1 MTYQPRFSDLV
12 AMLERSI
19 GSFAQKPLFGVRRG
33 EGWQW
38 TSYGDFGKEVARL
51 RGGLA
56 SLGVARGDCVAVIS
70 NNRIEWAIGAFA
82 CYSLGAVWVPMYE
95 SQLDAD
101 WKFILSDCAAKVCWV
116 SGDAIK
122 KRVDAFAG
130 TIPSLQHVIDFDAA
144 AGNSFASIAAAGDA
158 KPTPAIAPAPSDVAE
173 LIYTSGTTG
182 KPKGVKLTHMNLA
195 SNVSGFCDIVPLDSR
210 HRSLAFLP
218 WAHVYGGNVELN
230 GMLSIGAAMAICE
243 KRERILEYIGE
254 VKPTVLFAV
263 PQIWNRI
270 YAGVQANVASKPPII
285 QKIFHAGLRCRSK
298 QKKNEATTFG
308 ERISLSLA
316 KALIFGKVKQ
326 RFGGALEFACSGA
339 AALSPDVAEFVDN
352 LGIDVYEGYGMT
364 ESSGIATANQPSARK
379 VGTVGK
385 PLPGVTITLDHQ
397 APGSD
402 AENGEI
408 IIGGLG
414 VMAGYHNLDD
424 ETQKVMTADGGLRTG
439 DLGRYDKDGFLVVT
453 GRVKELYKLQ
463 NGKYVAPAPLEEKL
477 ALSPFIAQVMLHGAD
492 KPYNVAVIVPNF
504 DNAKKWAQE
513 NGVEADPQKILA
525 SPKMRELIT
534 AELDK
539 YSTDWK
545 SYERVKRFLLL
556 PEEFTTGNDML
567 TPTLK
572 VKRRNVLKRY
582 GSDIDKLYA

>member
-1 MTYQPRFSDLV
+1 MSYQPRFSSLV
-12 AMLERSI
+12 DMLE
-19 GSFAQKPLFGVRRG
+19 GSVANHADKPVFGVRRD
-33 EGWQW
+33 EGWRW
-38 TSYGDFGKEVARL
+38 TSYRDFGSQVARL
-51 RGGLA
+51 RAGLA
-56 SLGVARGDCVAVIS
+56 TLGIKRGERVAVIS
-70 NNRIEWAIGAFA
+70 NNRLEWAIGAFA
-82 CYSLGAVWVPMYE
+82 SYSLGAIWVPMYE
-95 SQLDAD
+95 SQLDED
-101 WKFILSDCAAKVCWV
+101 WTFILNDCGAHTCLV
-116 SGDAIK
+116 SGESIA
-122 KRVDAFAG
+122 KRVRNFAG
-130 TIPSLQHVIDFDAA
+130 QIASLQHVIDFDAP
-144 AGNSFASIAAAGDA
+144 GDKSFAGLLAAGDA
-158 KPTPAIAPAPSDVAE
+158 APVPSIKPAPDDVAE

-182 KPKGVKLTHMNLA
+182 KPKGVRLTHMNLA
-195 SNVSGFCDIVPLDSR
+195 SNVSGFCDIVPLDGT

-218 WAHVYGGNVELN
+218 WAHVYGGNVEVN
-230 GMLSIGAAMAICE
+230 GMLSIGASMAICE
-243 KRERILEYIGE
+243 KRERILEYIAE

-270 YAGVQANVASKPPII
+270 YAGVQANVAEKPAFIRN
-285 QKIFHAGLRCRSK
+285 IFANGMRCRTK
-298 QKKNEATTFG
+298 QKRGEATTLG
-308 ERISLSLA
+308 ERLSLSLA

-326 RFGGALEFACSGA
+326 RFGGALKFACSGA

-364 ESSGIATANQPSARK
+364 ECSGIGSANQPGQRRI
-379 VGTVGK
+379 GTVGK
-385 PLPGVTITLDHQ
+385 ALPGVTISLDHE

-408 IIGGLG
+408 VIGGPG
-414 VMAGYHNLDD
+414 IMAGYYNLPD
-424 ETQKVMTADGGLRTG
+424 ETSKVMTPSGGLRTG
-439 DLGRYDKDGFLVVT
+439 DLGRFDKEGFLVVT

-477 ALSPFIAQVMLHGAD
+477 ALSPFISQVMVHGAD

-504 DNAKKWAQE
+504 ENAKKWANG
-513 NGVEADPQKILA
+513 NGVDADAKALLA
-525 SPKMRELIT
+525 SPRMRELIA

-582 GSDIDKLYA
+582 GSDIDKLYS